1 MKFLEEWPPVTS
13 RGEGCRKFL
22 KRCFYKSKAWRIA
35 LQAGFIIT
43 SAAQLLFEKDRN
55 TKKRKKFE
63 LF

>member
-1 MKFLEEWPPVTS
+1 MKNDAGHFKS
-13 RGEGCRKFL
+13 EGCRKF
-22 KRCFYKSKAWRIA
+22 CFYKSKAQRIA